1 MPHVALHR
9 IGHTGVLTEGPGS
22 TARVPRGPSVPPHPA
37 PEVICVEVHVRAG
50 QIGHLYTRSEGL
62 RDVIQEVT
70 RPGQVVDY
78 YA

>member
-1 MPHVALHR
+1 MTHVALHR

-22 TARVPRGPSVPPHPA
+22 AARVPRGLSVQPHPA
-37 PEVICVEVHVRAG
+37 SEVICVEVHVRAG

-62 RDVIQEVT
+62 CDVIQEYA